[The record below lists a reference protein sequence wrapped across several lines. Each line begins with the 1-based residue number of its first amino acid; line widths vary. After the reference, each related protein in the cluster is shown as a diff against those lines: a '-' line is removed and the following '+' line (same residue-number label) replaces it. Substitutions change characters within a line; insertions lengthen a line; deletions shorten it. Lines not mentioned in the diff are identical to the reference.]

1 MTNIKYDLFKEKFAA
16 DLKVKLNEQGA
27 DVKVSVNNVNKL
39 NESYEAVTVT
49 PAGSNTGVT
58 IRIDM
63 FYDAMK
69 NGKSYDEIV
78 DKAVDVVNN
87 DITHRPCFDIGSLS
101 DYSQMKK
108 KLAMEVVSAEAN
120 NEMLETIPHQNME
133 DLAVVYR
140 FILNSDD
147 SEASILVTNKLLA
160 NMRVT
165 PEQLHSDA
173 IKNAPLIKPVVIK
186 GISEFMV
193 EKLGIERAKMM
204 GIVLVAPEDECMYVA
219 SVLDETYGASV
230 IAYKDFMDMAT
241 EKSGG
246 DFYILPST
254 IHEVIIV
261 PDNGALDLKYLE
273 FFVKT
278 VNSTQVLP
286 KDKLS
291 DNVYHYDSQA
301 KIFELGEKF
310 IARQA
315 G

>member
-1 MTNIKYDLFKEKFAA
+1 MDYESFKEKFVE
-16 DLKVKLNEQGA
+16 DLKDRLDEQGA
-27 DVKVSVNNVNKL
+27 DVKVSVNTVNKL

-49 PAGSNTGVT
+49 PEGSNIGVN
-58 IRIDM
+58 IGIDK
-63 FYDAMK
+63 FYDAME
-69 NGKSYDEIV
+69 NGRSYDEVV
-78 DKAVDVVNN
+78 DKAVEVVNSG
-87 DITHRPCFDIGSLS
+87 ITQRPDFDIDSLS
-101 DYSQMKK
+101 DYSQMKE

-120 NEMLETIPHQNME
+120 KEMLETVPHQNME